1 MQNSITS
8 SVKYR
13 TNYGF
18 LMNSNISFALT
29 GWIHFYLSD
38 STQRQTRIL
47 YAFAL
52 TQLIHAHLIYA
63 ISQLV
68 HKTFCFKSMRIFV
81 VYVLYILFF
90 RVFIDVWWRGTGQN
104 SAKRLV
110 FFFYFQNILNIS
122 LFFLVGLKWINKLQ
136 GIIIWKIMKTQKV
149 IIISHHWPL
158 CKIFQTYF
166 DRTNSWLAPNK
177 KNKSGIVVFKLVF

>member
-110 FFFYFQNILNIS
+110 FFLFPKYIEYFTLFSRRIEVDQQTSRHNNLKNNENTKSDYYIASLTIMQNFSNIFWS
-122 LFFLVGLKWINKLQ
+122 DKFVAGSK
-136 GIIIWKIMKTQKV
+136 
-149 IIISHHWPL
+149 
-158 CKIFQTYF
+158 
-166 DRTNSWLAPNK
+166 
-177 KNKSGIVVFKLVF
+177 